1 MVTKQRLEAE
11 LQKMVVSPTFKNY
24 QVSAKASDIARTKQN
39 PTLRFR
45 TPADDALHV
54 YSVTLTAD
62 FKSVKVQ
69 ENNGFY
75 KHEVGFWDL
84 SYLENLGKEPAKPVA
99 EKPKTTTRRKRKT
112 AE

>member
-1 MVTKQRLEAE
+1 MVTKQRLESE
-11 LQKMVVSPTFKNY
+11 LQKLVTSPTFKTY
-24 QVSAKASDIARTKQN
+24 QSSAKASEVARTKQN

-62 FKSVKVQ
+62 YKSVKVQ

-84 SYLENLGKEPAKPVA
+84 SYLENLGKEPAKPT
-99 EKPKTTTRRKRKT
+99 EDKPKTTTRRKRKT